1 MQRTLFKYESTLNE
15 LDIVFKNNDREAVM
29 YDLKKLCDAQM
40 KEILILQRELDS
52 LSKQGSHYQ

>member
-1 MQRTLFKYESTLNE
+1 MQDNALMQRTLFKYESTLNE

-52 LSKQGSHYQ
+52 LSK

>member
-29 YDLKKLCDAQM
+29 YDLKKLCDVQM

-52 LSKQGSHYQ
+52 LSK